1 MKQYTVLCERFD
13 THSKPFW
20 QITLRFQP
28 ASRWLDLLF
37 LIRSERLYSLLA
49 VPCCLCIYSSMFIP
63 LQMIDAQTVKDVAT
77 KYLYDR
83 CPAVVGIGKFLIPRK
98 GTD

>member
-1 MKQYTVLCERFD
+1 
-13 THSKPFW
+13 
-20 QITLRFQP
+20 
-28 ASRWLDLLF
+28 
-37 LIRSERLYSLLA
+37 
-49 VPCCLCIYSSMFIP
+49 MFIP